1 MRAHRFT
8 VDAYA
13 AQHPGKPERRSI
25 QSVWV
30 HLSGLYLLLEKGLAD
45 AQVRRVMSSITRN
58 AGALHWLEPPTQYG
72 CTVSDVVRARDAA
85 EHAALVHQWA
95 EDVWQAWRVHHPS
108 VRSMAEKQVSRL

>member
-1 MRAHRFT
+1 MSVHRFT

-45 AQVRRVMSSITRN
+45 RHVRRVMGSMTKE
-58 AGALHWLEPPTQYG
+58 GATLHWLEPPTQYS

-85 EHAALVHQWA
+85 EHAALVHRWA
-95 EDVWQAWRVHHPS
+95 QDVWQAWRVHHPS
-108 VRSMAEKQVSRL
+108 VRSMAEKHIAWL